1 MCTCTYMCIITK
13 TCRAPSSDVM
23 MTSSSST
30 TLPVAA
36 AAAKPTT
43 TPSGA
48 EDVSFGDLE
57 LFLKGEQLWQLMPLF
72 REHRVEFTDLLNMM
86 DEDLEQVRKKKK
98 EKVYCTCYLGIFH
111 CPKQNINSTK
121 YS

>member
-1 MCTCTYMCIITK
+1 MITK
-13 TCRAPSSDVM
+13 PCRAPSGDVM

-43 TPSGA
+43 TPVGT

-72 REHRVEFTDLLNMM
+72 REHRVEFTDLLNMT
-86 DEDLEQVRKKKK
+86 DEDLKQVRKNFKKD
-98 EKVYCTCYLGIFH
+98 YCTYDLGIFR
-111 CPKQNINSTK
+111 CPKQTIYIMK

>member
-1 MCTCTYMCIITK
+1 MYTCTCTCMCIITK
-13 TCRAPSSDVM
+13 TCRAPSGDVM

-72 REHRVEFTDLLNMM
+72 REHRVEFTDLLNMT
-86 DEDLEQVRKKKK
+86 DKDLEQVRKKRKSLLYMYMLFGNFSLPK
-98 EKVYCTCYLGIFH
+98 AKYL
-111 CPKQNINSTK
+111 
-121 YS
+121 